1 MTTASRT
8 FSRRRD
14 LAIVAPVIALVVV
27 AATNGPRPTSA
38 TGKDTK
44 PSTAIDSTTI
54 VQMQNVD
61 FFVDPRIPLRIR
73 TLNGTMRSRA
83 GGPILFDDKTSF
95 IINVASAE
103 VGLTGPDLSLLLNK
117 YVFGFKGSPLTN
129 IRVTMSGNEIIQK
142 GTLHKVA
149 AMPFEI
155 RASLS
160 VTPDGRIRI
169 HPVRTEILGLHVD
182 KLMHGLG
189 LSLEKIVNLS
199 KAKGATVKAN
209 DIYLSPNSILPPPEI
224 EGKVSAV
231 RIAGDQL
238 VMTYGSPAS
247 ARVIVVPDA
256 ASKNYMYYRGGTL
269 RFGKLLMLDADMF
282 ITELD
287 PADPFRFDLDRYQ
300 PQLVAGYSRTL
311 QSGGLEVWMR
321 DIDKLSTAPSESVR
335 PSLR

>member
-1 MTTASRT
+1 
-8 FSRRRD
+8 
-14 LAIVAPVIALVVV
+14 VVE
-27 AATNGPRPTSA
+27 
-38 TGKDTK
+38 
-44 PSTAIDSTTI
+44 STTI

-73 TLNGTMRSRA
+73 ALSGTMRSRV
-83 GGPILFDDKTSF
+83 GGPIVFDDKTSF
-95 IINVASAE
+95 IINVAAAE

-129 IRVTMSGNEIIQK
+129 IRITMSGNEIIQK

-149 AMPFEI
+149 SMPFEI

-160 VTPDGRIRI
+160 VTSDGRIRI
-169 HPVRTEILGLHVD
+169 HPVRTELLGLHVD
-182 KLMHGLG
+182 KLMSGLG

-199 KAKGATVKAN
+199 KAKGATVKGN

-231 RIAGDQL
+231 RIERDQL
-238 VMTYGSPAS
+238 VMTYGSLAS
-247 ARVIVVPDA
+247 RKVVPVPDT

-282 ITELD
+282 ITDLD

-321 DIDKLSTAPSESVR
+321 DIDKLGGTESPGLR